1 MSTPKNPQQ
10 ALQDAITYLQ
20 SHRAALGN
28 ALVNAA
34 LAPLLECVAALNPQA
49 ATLATARRLRQVS
62 ALFLDLVGS
71 TQLIQRLDPE
81 EVQTVVDG
89 AQAAFSAIVQQH
101 GGEMLRYA
109 GDSLKAV
116 FGAHGA
122 AGTRKDH
129 AERAKYCGLALLA
142 EAARRGDDIKPR
154 HGFEGLCARV
164 GIHTGGVARGGEME
178 NDNSLS
184 GLAVNIAAR
193 LEQAVPAGTL
203 RISVDTYRQVQR
215 RFDV

>member
-28 ALVNAA
+28 ALVDAA
-34 LAPLLECVAALNPQA
+34 LAPLLERVAALNPQA
-49 ATLATARRLRQVS
+49 APLGPARRLRQVS

-81 EVQTVVDG
+81 EVQTEVDG

-109 GDSLKAV
+109 GTASRRSSARTAPPAPEKTTPSVRSTVAWPCWPRQRGAV
-116 FGAHGA
+116 MTSNPGMASRASAPAWASTLAAWRAA
-122 AGTRKDH
+122 AG
-129 AERAKYCGLALLA
+129 
-142 EAARRGDDIKPR
+142 
-154 HGFEGLCARV
+154 
-164 GIHTGGVARGGEME
+164 
-178 NDNSLS
+178 
-184 GLAVNIAAR
+184 
-193 LEQAVPAGTL
+193 
-203 RISVDTYRQVQR
+203 
-215 RFDV
+215 